1 MNHLRKW
8 CFQMKNWFSSLTMF
22 SSVQW
27 LFFIFAN
34 TILVPI
40 SVANAFQLPLET
52 MAMMLR
58 TSLIF
63 TGIACVFQ
71 GWIGHK
77 FPLMEGPSGLVWG
90 LILNLGLS
98 AQSLG
103 MDLAEI
109 GGGIA
114 TGILL
119 SCAVSILLVL
129 FNGVKFLKWMFSP
142 MVMSVYLFLLTFQ
155 LIFIF
160 FEGMLEFNNDGT
172 IHVPISLF
180 SIFIA
185 IFVTILKT
193 KGNVTISNFSILI
206 GIVVGWIGFEWLFE
220 QNATGMKTS
229 GDMEFILFPLGEP
242 NLQVGIITVSF
253 IAGLLNLSN
262 TIVSVQTAA
271 SLYKKQAN
279 ESQMGRSIYVT
290 SIFTA
295 IGTVFGQVSYTPFT
309 STIGFLQSTRIFNR
323 EPFLIGGGLLTIIG
337 MIPSFATFLT
347 HMPFTVGNAVLFVA
361 YMQLFGTAYSSL
373 KGEVFNSNT
382 IFRLAAPVLLGVS
395 LMNTSPTVFSNLPV
409 HIQPL
414 VSNGMIMGMLL
425 SIFLEKLVN
434 WERLKR

>member
-1 MNHLRKW
+1 MNHPRKW
-8 CFQMKNWFSSLTMF
+8 CYQMKKWFSSLTFF
-22 SSVQW
+22 SSFQW
-27 LFFIFAN
+27 IFFIFAN
-34 TILVPI
+34 VILVPI
-40 SVANAFQLPLET
+40 SVANAFQLPPET

-63 TGIACVFQ
+63 TGIACIFQ

-77 FPLMEGPSGLVWG
+77 FPLLEGPSGLIWG

-119 SCAVSILLVL
+119 SCVVSIILGL
-129 FNGVKFLKWMFSP
+129 FNGVKFLKWIFSS

-160 FEGMLEFNNDGT
+160 FEGMFAFNNDGT

-180 SIFIA
+180 SLFIV
-185 IFVTILKT
+185 IFVTILKI

-220 QNATGMKTS
+220 QNGTGVKRV
-229 GDMEFILFPLGEP
+229 GDMEFVLFPLGEP
-242 NLQVGIITVSF
+242 NLQLGIIAVSF

-279 ESQMGRSIYVT
+279 EKQMGRSICVT

-361 YMQLFGTAYSSL
+361 YMQLFGTAYNSL
-373 KGEVFNSNT
+373 QGEVFNSNT
-382 IFRLAAPVLLGVS
+382 IFRLAAPILLGIS
-395 LMNTSPTVFSNLPV
+395 LMNTSPTIFSNLPIL
-409 HIQPL
+409 IQPL
-414 VSNGMIMGMLL
+414 VSNGLIMGMLL
-425 SIFLEKLVN
+425 SIILEKLVN
-434 WERLKR
+434 WEILKR